1 MMEVSEKAFRK
12 AIKEAFEAGV
22 DSGKAE
28 ERRAIIA
35 ELEELE
41 CDCKARKMP
50 GMYFFALRN
59 IVARVR
65 RG

>member
-1 MMEVSEKAFRK
+1 MIEVSEKAFRK

-35 ELEELE
+35 ELDEIE

-50 GMYFFALRN
+50 GMYFIALRN
-59 IVARVR
+59 IIAKVR